1 MRFNKTLMSLMA
13 ASGLALPSIA
23 MAQLQPAASA
33 APSTAQPAPA
43 DPTVGNSPTAQAP
56 APAQAPTP
64 PPASGRS
71 PAQQPPTSA
80 SPPVAEAPPAPG
92 APTTPGNPQVVAFV
106 NSQFPAADTNG
117 DGSLSKEEFDAWVG
131 KMKVAEAQQQ
141 GKSVD
146 QAEVTSY
153 ATAAFARADA
163 DKNMTVSRSELTQF
177 LQG

>member
-1 MRFNKTLMSLMA
+1 MRLNKTLISLMA

-23 MAQLQPAASA
+23 MAQLQPAAPA
-33 APSTAQPAPA
+33 APSTAQPAPG
-43 DPTVGNSPTAQAP
+43 DPTVGNSPTATAP
-56 APAQAPTP
+56 APAQAPAP
-64 PPASGRS
+64 GPSAAQPPAG
-71 PAQQPPTSA
+71 PA
-80 SPPVAEAPPAPG
+80 SPPVAEAAPSPG

-106 NSQFPAADTNG
+106 NSQFPSADANG

-141 GKSVD
+141 GKPVD

-163 DKNMTVSRSELTQF
+163 DKSLTVSRSELTQF